1 MPKAVDFCL
10 YMSIRPPLTFCSCC
24 CLVNTTSLL
33 QKWLNASVPID
44 AQKLLTTLFFLCSLP
59 FFFFFDLPVSLLLF
73 RAKKISIF
81 IPFDF
86 YHPQWKER
94 MTLGVVDEVLEMVI
108 LFVVKLFFFNFCSLM
123 ILVCLGGYI
132 SRNRLTYSM
141 VNASVEIL
149 VVYASHTIWTNF
161 MILSLLKWYFFVKL
175 SFLTLYY

>member
-1 MPKAVDFCL
+1 MPLSPLMLRNFLPRYSFCVL
-10 YMSIRPPLTFCSCC
+10 Y
-24 CLVNTTSLL
+24 
-33 QKWLNASVPID
+33 
-44 AQKLLTTLFFLCSLP
+44 LF

-86 YHPQWKER
+86 YHPQWKGR
-94 MTLGVVDEVLEMVI
+94 MTLGVVDEVVEMVI
-108 LFVVKLFFFNFCSLM
+108 LFVVKLFFLNFCSLM

-161 MILSLLKWYFFVKL
+161 MILSLFKWYFFVKL